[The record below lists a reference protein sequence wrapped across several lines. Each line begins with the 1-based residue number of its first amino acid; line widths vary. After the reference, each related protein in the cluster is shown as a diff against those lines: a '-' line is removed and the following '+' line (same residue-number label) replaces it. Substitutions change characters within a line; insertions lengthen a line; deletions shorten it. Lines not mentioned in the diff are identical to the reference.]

1 VVPTRLPA
9 GLPPV
14 IGDWL
19 AALAALVGRP
29 GWMHALRREGG
40 RPDGPVVMTRSLFH
54 AAAGWARLGIDA
66 PVPSVLAP
74 CFDDDQR
81 LVATLLTTAAGHGAR
96 HFVSDIEQPSPRR
109 DTEPC
114 RHGAELGFAA
124 VNRRD
129 LFTRPPRQG
138 ADRARS
144 A

>member
-19 AALAALVGRP
+19 AALVGRP
-29 GWMHALRREGG
+29 GWTHALRHEGG

-54 AAAGWARLGIDA
+54 DAAGWAWRGIDT
-66 PVPSVLAP
+66 PVPGVLAP
-74 CFDDDQR
+74 CVDDDPR
-81 LVATLLTTAAGHGAR
+81 LVTKLPTTAADRGAR